1 MSRLDFIEGNDVQLL
16 HGGTDYFPA
25 LMTAV
30 NEAQHE
36 IYLETYIFSADSVA
50 DEVAATLMQAAARGV
65 VVRVVI
71 DWLGSGRQA
80 AQALAQELVAAGVDC
95 RCFNPWFHRGLART
109 HRKIAVIDQQI
120 AFVGGLN
127 INDDLIADDG
137 SRQVLHFPRWDFAVR
152 LTGPLVAQIHLEAQA
167 QWRKLGRLKLLTRFA
182 LMRHLQTDAKTART
196 QMTAAA
202 FLVRDNLRNRA
213 TIQKAYLQAL
223 GVARQRAVLA
233 TPYFAPGR
241 KFRRAL
247 ISAASRGVDVC
258 LLIGVGQFA
267 LQDAVTHSFYPKLLQ
282 AGVRII
288 EYRKTQL
295 HAKVAVID
303 ADWATVGSSNCD
315 GLSLFVNHEANVVI
329 RDAGFASRLLT
340 HLEQGMADGVEI
352 FSQDED
358 RHPWYKRAWYGT
370 AYLVYR
376 AVMRIVTWGGY

>member
-1 MSRLDFIEGNDVQLL
+1 MSKLDFIEGNDVQLL
-16 HGGTDYFPA
+16 RCGAEYFPA
-25 LMTAV
+25 LISAV
-30 NEAQHE
+30 HAAQHE
-36 IYLETYIFSADSVA
+36 IYLETYIFSGDSIA
-50 DEVAATLMQAAARGV
+50 DEVAAALIHAVVRGV
-65 VVRVVI
+65 QVRVVI

-80 AQALAQELVAAGVDC
+80 AQALAQQLVHAGVDC

-109 HRKIAVIDQQI
+109 HRKISVMDQQI

-137 SRQVLHFPRWDFAVR
+137 SRQILRFPRWDFAIR
-152 LTGPLVAQIHLEAQA
+152 LTGPLVAQVHQEAEA

-182 LMRHLQTDAKTART
+182 LMRHLQTDAKAART

-202 FLVRDNLRNRA
+202 FLVRDNLRNRS

-223 GVARQRAVLA
+223 GTARQRAVLA

-247 ISAASRGVDVC
+247 ITAASRGVDVC

-267 LQDAVTHSFYPKLLQ
+267 LQDAVTHSFYPKLLR

-303 ADWATVGSSNCD
+303 SDWATVGSSNCD

-329 RDAGFASRLLT
+329 RDAGFAADLLT
-340 HLEQGMADGVEI
+340 QLEQGIADGVEI
-352 FSQDED
+352 FVQDHE
-358 RHPWYKRAWYGT
+358 RHPWYRRAWYGI

-376 AVMRIVTWGGY
+376 ALMRIVTWGGY